1 MVKALFEKRKDGS
14 GRMMKL
20 CCLHGYEITHDESA
34 AEPLSAE
41 RGKSDMKFENDRP
54 NSKRVGSFNLQ
65 SALAMMTEVRRE
77 KVQYR

>member
-1 MVKALFEKRKDGS
+1 MVKALLEKRKDGS

-20 CCLHGYEITHDESA
+20 CYLHGYEITHDESA

>member
-1 MVKALFEKRKDGS
+1 
-14 GRMMKL
+14 MMKL
-20 CCLHGYEITHDESA
+20 CYLHGYEITHDESA